1 MTPRTSHRFHPVR
14 LAAAAGPASPD
25 WVARGVL
32 ALMFLALV
40 AMLSLPQARGDS
52 ASFGWVPLWLAGLPV
67 TAWLALAVARR
78 RAGG

>member
-1 MTPRTSHRFHPVR
+1 MTPRTRHRFHSVR
-14 LAAAAGPASPD
+14 LAAAAVPAGPD

-78 RAGG
+78 RG